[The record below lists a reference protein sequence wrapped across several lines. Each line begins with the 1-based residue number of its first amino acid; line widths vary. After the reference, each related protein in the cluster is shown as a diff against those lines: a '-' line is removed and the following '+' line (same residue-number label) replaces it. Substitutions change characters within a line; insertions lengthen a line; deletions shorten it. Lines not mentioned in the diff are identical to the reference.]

1 MSNNGDVH
9 PHKNDAVG
17 LPHMPFFARTV
28 YRFAPLIVL
37 GWVGLVVVLSM
48 FVPDL
53 ETVGKQ
59 HTVPMSPKEAA
70 SMKATQRV
78 GKVFNEFD
86 SDSAIMIVL
95 EGDKPLGDDA
105 HHYYDGLVKKLE
117 ADTKHVEHVQD
128 FWGDPLT
135 AAGSQST
142 DGKAAYVQVYLQGNQ
157 GETRANESVRAV
169 RKLVEDDPAPPGIHA
184 YVTGAAALTADQ
196 SAAGDKGVILV
207 TLLTFV
213 VIIFMLLWVYRS
225 IVTVFSTLIMV
236 VLELFAARQV
246 VAFLAHNNIIGLST
260 FAVNLLVLMVI
271 AASTDYAIF
280 VLGRYQEARSLGED
294 REQAFYTMF
303 HGTAHVVLGSGLT
316 IAGAMYCLS
325 FTRLPY
331 FQSLGVPCAVGTLVA
346 VMAALTL
353 GPALLAVGSRSRFH
367 LFDPKRKMRTRG
379 WRRVGT
385 AIVRWPG
392 PILAVSIGIAL
403 IGLLALPGY
412 RTNYDNRQY
421 LPPSTKAVVG
431 YEAAERHFSNARMNP
446 ELLMIET
453 DHDMRNPA
461 NMLVLDRIARFV
473 FHIPGVARVQTITR
487 PLGAPIEHTSIPFQ
501 ISMQNTTQV
510 ENQEYMKKRMAD
522 MLTQADAMQQSI
534 DTMQRMYEI
543 TSKMAAV
550 THHMDGLTH
559 EMLDVTSNMRD
570 EIANFDDF
578 FRPIRSYFYWEKHCF
593 DVPVCWSLRSI
604 LDALDGLDQ
613 IVEKFKFLSD
623 DLAQMD
629 ALLPQMLAQ
638 MPPMIATMTTMKQMM
653 LTMHSSMNSMYDQMD
668 VMSQNSTAMG
678 QAYDAAK
685 NDDSFYIPP
694 EVFDNPDFKRGLKM
708 FLSPDG
714 HAARFIISHDVPP
727 ATPEGI
733 SHVDPIKSAA
743 KEAIK
748 GTPLE
753 GSKIWLGG
761 TAAVYKDMRDGSK
774 YDLMIAGIS
783 AASLILIIM
792 LIITRSLVAA
802 ITIVGTV
809 LLSLG
814 ASFGLSVLVWQDIL
828 GIELH
833 WMVLAMSVILLLAVG
848 SDYNLLLVSR
858 FKEEIHAGIKTGIIR
873 SMAGTGAVVTSAG
886 LVFAA
891 TMGTFA
897 ISPLRV
903 MGQVGTTIALGLLFD
918 TLIVR
923 SFMMPSVA
931 ALMGRWFWW
940 PQRVRNRPASEML
953 RPYGSRSAVRAYMLP
968 PEPRPPRSAHSA
980 DTDRFPV
987 GAPHY

>member
-1 MSNNGDVH
+1 MTDN
-9 PHKNDAVG
+9 KTAG
-17 LPHMPFFARTV
+17 LPHMPIFARSV
-28 YRFAPLIVL
+28 HKFALLIVL
-37 GWVGLVVVLSM
+37 AWIGLVVALSV
-48 FVPDL
+48 FVPSLDI
-53 ETVGKQ
+53 VGKA
-59 HTVPMSPKEAA
+59 HTVSMSPKEAA
-70 SMKATQRV
+70 SMQAMKRV
-78 GKVFNEFD
+78 GQVFNEFD
-86 SDSAIMIVL
+86 TDSAIMIVL

-105 HHYYDGLVKKLE
+105 HHFYDQLIRKLE
-117 ADTKHVEHVQD
+117 ADKNHVEHVQD

-135 AAGSQST
+135 AAGAQSN
-142 DGKAAYVQVYLQGNQ
+142 DGKAAYVQVYLVGNQ
-157 GETRANESVRAV
+157 GESKANDSVKAV
-169 RKLVEDDPAPPGIHA
+169 RQIVDSASPPPGVKA

-196 SAAGDKGVILV
+196 SAAGERGVIKV
-207 TLLTFV
+207 TIITFI
-213 VIIFMLLWVYRS
+213 VIIVMLLWVYRS
-225 IVTVFSTLIMV
+225 IVTVFITLLMV
-236 VLELFAARQV
+236 VFELFAARQV
-246 VAFLAHNNIIGLST
+246 VAFLAYNNIIGLST
-260 FAVNLLVLMVI
+260 FAVNLLVLMAI
-271 AASTDYAIF
+271 AAGTDYAIF
-280 VLGRYQEARSLGED
+280 VLGRYQEARSHGED

-331 FQSLGVPCAVGTLVA
+331 FQTLGVPCAVGMLVA
-346 VMAALTL
+346 VFAALTL
-353 GPALLAVGSRSRFH
+353 GPAVLTVGSRFG
-367 LFDPKRKMRTRG
+367 LFDPKRRMRTRG

-392 PILAVSIGIAL
+392 PILAVSVAIAL

-412 RTNYDNRQY
+412 KTNYDNRKY
-421 LPPSTKAVVG
+421 LPAYTKANVG
-431 YEAAERHFSNARMNP
+431 YDAAERHFPNARMNP
-446 ELLMIET
+446 ELLLIET

-461 NMLVLDRIARFV
+461 GMLVLDRIARFV
-473 FHIPGVARVQTITR
+473 FHIPGVARVQAITR
-487 PLGAPIEHTSIPFQ
+487 PLGTPIEHTSIPFQ

-510 ENQEYMKKRMAD
+510 ENQQYMHQRMAD
-522 MLTQADAMQQSI
+522 MLKQADAMQQSI
-534 DTMQRMYEI
+534 DTMQRMYNI
-543 TSKMAAV
+543 TSQMAAV

-559 EMLDVTSNMRD
+559 EMLDVTNTLRD
-570 EIANFDDF
+570 NIANFDDF
-578 FRPIRSYFYWEKHCF
+578 WRPIRSYFYWEKHCF
-593 DVPVCWSLRSI
+593 DVPICWSLRSI
-604 LDALDGLDQ
+604 FDALDGLDQ
-613 IVEKFKFLSD
+613 ITEKFTALSGD
-623 DLAQMD
+623 ISQLD
-629 ALLPQMLAQ
+629 ALMPQMLAQ

-653 LTMHSSMNSMYDQMD
+653 LTMHSSMSSLYDQMD

-714 HAARFIISHDVPP
+714 HAARFIISHEGDP

-733 SHVDPIKSAA
+733 SHVDPIRNAA

-748 GTPLE
+748 GTPVE
-753 GSKIWLGG
+753 GAKIWLGG

-783 AASLILIIM
+783 AACLILIIM

-802 ITIVGTV
+802 VTIVGTV
-809 LLSLG
+809 LISLG
-814 ASFGLSVLVWQDIL
+814 ASFGLSVLVWQDIM
-828 GIELH
+828 GFELH

-891 TMGTFA
+891 TMASFVF
-897 ISPLRV
+897 SPLVV
-903 MGQVGTTIALGLLFD
+903 MGQVGTTIGLGLLFD

-940 PQRVRNRPASEML
+940 PTRVRTRPASELL
-953 RPYGSRSAVRAYMLP
+953 RPYGPRPVVRALLLP
-968 PEPRPPRSAHSA
+968 PENGGTYPNGGSPNGESPDSAH
-980 DTDRFPV
+980 TDRFPL
-987 GAPHY
+987 ASPHY

>member
-1 MSNNGDVH
+1 MTGN
-9 PHKNDAVG
+9 KTAG
-17 LPHMPFFARTV
+17 LPHMPIFARSV
-28 YRFAPLIVL
+28 HKFALLIVL
-37 GWVGLVVVLSM
+37 AWIGLVVALSV
-48 FVPDL
+48 FVPSLDI
-53 ETVGKQ
+53 VGKA
-59 HTVPMSPKEAA
+59 HTVSMSPKEAA
-70 SMKATQRV
+70 SMQAMKRV
-78 GKVFNEFD
+78 GQVFNEFD
-86 SDSAIMIVL
+86 TDSAIMIVL

-105 HHYYDGLVKKLE
+105 HHFYDQLIRKLE
-117 ADTKHVEHVQD
+117 ADKNHVEHVQD

-135 AAGSQST
+135 AAGAQSN
-142 DGKAAYVQVYLQGNQ
+142 DGKAAYVQVYLVGNQ
-157 GETRANESVRAV
+157 GESKANDSVKAV
-169 RKLVEDDPAPPGIHA
+169 RQIVDSASPPPGVKA

-196 SAAGDKGVILV
+196 SAAGERGVIKV
-207 TLLTFV
+207 TIITFI
-213 VIIFMLLWVYRS
+213 VIIVMLLFVYRS
-225 IVTVFSTLIMV
+225 IVTVFITLLMV
-236 VLELFAARQV
+236 VFELFAARQV
-246 VAFLAHNNIIGLST
+246 VAFLAYNNIIGLST
-260 FAVNLLVLMVI
+260 FAVNLLVLMAI
-271 AASTDYAIF
+271 AAGTDYAIF
-280 VLGRYQEARSLGED
+280 VLGRYQEARSHGED

-331 FQSLGVPCAVGTLVA
+331 FQTLGVPCAVGMLVA
-346 VMAALTL
+346 VFAALTL
-353 GPALLAVGSRSRFH
+353 GPAVLTVGSRFG
-367 LFDPKRKMRTRG
+367 LFDPKRRMRTRG

-392 PILAVSIGIAL
+392 PILAVSVAIAL

-412 RTNYDNRQY
+412 KTNYDNRKY
-421 LPPSTKAVVG
+421 LPAYTKANVG
-431 YEAAERHFSNARMNP
+431 YDAAERHFPNARMNP
-446 ELLMIET
+446 ELLLIET

-461 NMLVLDRIARFV
+461 GMLVLDRIARFV
-473 FHIPGVARVQTITR
+473 FHIQGVARVQAITR
-487 PLGAPIEHTSIPFQ
+487 PLGTPIEHTSIPFQ

-510 ENQEYMKKRMAD
+510 ENQQYMHQRMAD
-522 MLTQADAMQQSI
+522 MLKQADAMQQSI
-534 DTMQRMYEI
+534 DTMQRMYDI
-543 TSKMAAV
+543 TSQMAAV

-559 EMLDVTSNMRD
+559 EMLDVTNTLRD
-570 EIANFDDF
+570 NIANFDDF
-578 FRPIRSYFYWEKHCF
+578 WRPIRAYFYWEKHCF
-593 DVPVCWSLRSI
+593 DIPICWSLRSI
-604 LDALDGLDQ
+604 FDGLDGLDQ
-613 IVEKFKFLSD
+613 ISEKFTALSGD
-623 DLAQMD
+623 IAQLD
-629 ALLPQMLAQ
+629 ALMPQMLAQ

-653 LTMHSSMNSMYDQMD
+653 LTMHSSMSSLYDQMD

-714 HAARFIISHDVPP
+714 HAARFIISHEGDP

-733 SHVDPIKSAA
+733 SHVDPIRNAA

-748 GTPLE
+748 GTPVE
-753 GSKIWLGG
+753 GAKIWLGG

-783 AASLILIIM
+783 AACLILIIM

-809 LLSLG
+809 LISLG
-814 ASFGLSVLVWQDIL
+814 ASFGLSVLVWQDIM
-828 GIELH
+828 GFELH

-891 TMGTFA
+891 TMASFVF
-897 ISPLRV
+897 SPLVV
-903 MGQVGTTIALGLLFD
+903 MGQVGTTIGLGLLFD

-940 PQRVRNRPASEML
+940 PTRVRTRPASQLL
-953 RPYGSRSAVRAYMLP
+953 RPFGPRPVVRALLLP
-968 PEPRPPRSAHSA
+968 PENGGTYPNGGSPNGESPDSAS
-980 DTDRFPV
+980 TDRF
-987 GAPHY
+987 ARPHY

>member
-1 MSNNGDVH
+1 MS
-9 PHKNDAVG
+9 KNQAAG

-28 YRFAPLIVL
+28 HKVALLIGL
-37 GWVGLVVVLSM
+37 AGGGLVVCLSM

-53 ETVGKQ
+53 ESVGKA

-70 SMKATQRV
+70 SMQATQRV
-78 GKVFNEFD
+78 GKVFKEFD
-86 SDSAIMIVL
+86 SDSNVMILL
-95 EGDKPLGDDA
+95 EGSQPLGDDA
-105 HHYYDGLVKKLE
+105 HHFYDQLIKKLR
-117 ADTKHVEHVQD
+117 ADTTHVEHVQD

-135 AAGSQST
+135 AAGSQSS
-142 DGKAAYVQVYLQGNQ
+142 DGKAAYVQVYLVGNQ
-157 GETRANESVRAV
+157 GESKANDSVRAV
-169 RKLVEDDPAPPGIHA
+169 RKLVEDTPPPPGVKA

-196 SAAGDKGVILV
+196 SAAGDKGVVLV
-207 TLLTFV
+207 TLRTFA
-213 VIIFMLLWVYRS
+213 VIIVMLLWVYRS
-225 IVTVFSTLIMV
+225 IVTVIATLLMV
-236 VLELFAARQV
+236 MLELFAARQV
-246 VAFLAHNNIIGLST
+246 VAFLADNNIIGLST

-280 VLGRYQEARSLGED
+280 VLGRYQEARSIGED
-294 REQAFYTMF
+294 REQAFFTMF

-346 VMAALTL
+346 VAAALTL
-353 GPALLAVGSRSRFH
+353 GPAVLTVGSRFG

-392 PILAVSIGIAL
+392 PILAVSIAIAL

-421 LPPSTKAVVG
+421 LPDSTKAVVG

-461 NMLVLDRIARFV
+461 NMLVLDRIARGV
-473 FHIPGVARVQTITR
+473 FHIPGIARVQTITR

-510 ENQEYMKKRMAD
+510 ENSQYMKKRMAD
-522 MLTQADAMQQSI
+522 MLHQADAMQNTI
-534 DTMQRMYEI
+534 DTMNHMYSIMQRL
-543 TSKMAAV
+543 AAV

-559 EMLDVTSNMRD
+559 EMLDVTSTLRD
-570 EIANFDDF
+570 NIANFDDF
-578 FRPIRSYFYWEKHCF
+578 FRPLRSYLYWERHCF
-593 DVPVCWSLRSI
+593 DVPSCYALRSI
-604 LDALDGLDQ
+604 FDALDGLDQ
-613 IVEKFKFLSD
+613 ITEKFKYLSD
-623 DLAQMD
+623 DIAKMD
-629 ALLPQMLAQ
+629 ALMPEMLATF
-638 MPPMIATMTTMKQMM
+638 PSMIETMTTMKSMM
-653 LTMHSSMNSMYDQMD
+653 LTMHSSQASLYDQMD

-678 QAYDAAK
+678 QAFDAAK

-694 EVFDNPDFKRGLKM
+694 EVFDNPDFKRGLNM

-733 SHVDPIKSAA
+733 SHVEPIRTAA

-761 TAAVYKDMRDGSK
+761 TAAVYRDMRDGSK

-814 ASFGLSVLVWQDIL
+814 ASFGLSVLLWQDIL
-828 GIELH
+828 GKELH

-858 FKEEIHAGIKTGIIR
+858 FKEEIHSGIKTGIIR
-873 SMAGTGAVVTSAG
+873 SMAGTGSVVTSAG

-891 TMGTFA
+891 TMATFA

-940 PQRVRNRPASEML
+940 PQKVRTRPASQML
-953 RPYGSRSAVRAYMLP
+953 RPYGPRSAVRSLMLP
-968 PEPRPPRSAHSA
+968 KDP
-980 DTDRFPV
+980 TDPGESESLNGEAASTERFP
-987 GAPHY
+987 AHY